1 MYDMSMKERKLAY
14 GLRELSDQSGSH
26 SPSIH
31 TIAEKLPE
39 LEIKIDACFLSNPYA
54 TDLFTQEMKND
65 LIKTGDLRK
74 VLEFY
79 PSQNQVIGELLSG
92 CLNVPTEKIFVGNG
106 ATEIIQAVI
115 HNFTYRK
122 IIINIPTFSPY
133 YEFVSDDVQVVYNQ
147 LTRDNDFHFD
157 LEEYIRLVEK
167 ERPDTIILINPNNP
181 TGGYIDQEDIEYLVD
196 RLSFVDTI
204 VLDESFI
211 HFAFE
216 DDSMELKTA
225 IPLTQKYKN
234 LIIMKSMSKDFGIA
248 GIRAGYAVM
257 DEEKVADLL
266 ENGYLWNLSGLA
278 EYFFRLYAD
287 EDFLERYE
295 KVRIRYLMDTQAFFA
310 QLSEVPGLKVYPS
323 KANFVLAE
331 ITNGMSA
338 FEFMSRMLIK
348 HGVYVRDC
356 NDKVGLDGEFVRIA
370 SRTKD
375 ENAAIL
381 QAAQEVLQGQEETV

>member
-1 MYDMSMKERKLAY
+1 MHDMTMKEKKLAY
-14 GLRELSDQSGSH
+14 GLNELSDQSGSH
-26 SPSIH
+26 SPSIQ

-54 TDLFTQEMKND
+54 TDLFTRVMRNE

-79 PSQNQVIGELLSG
+79 PSQNQVIGQLLSG
-92 CLNVPTEKIFVGNG
+92 CLGVPTEKIFVGNG

-115 HNFTYRK
+115 HNFTHRK

-133 YEFVSDDVQVVYNQ
+133 YEFVGNEVEVVTNQ
-147 LTRDNDFHFD
+147 LRRENDFHFD
-157 LEEYIRLVEK
+157 IEEYIRLVER
-167 ERPDTIILINPNNP
+167 ENPDTIVLINPNNP
-181 TGGYIDQEDIEYLVD
+181 TGGYLDLEDVHYLVE
-196 RLSFVDTI
+196 RLSFVDNI

-211 HFAFE
+211 HFAYE
-216 DDSMELKTA
+216 DKNLELKTA
-225 IPLTQKYKN
+225 LPLTKDHKN

-257 DEEKVADLL
+257 DEDKVSDLL

-287 EDFLERYE
+287 EDFLREYE
-295 KVRIRYLMDTQAFFA
+295 KVRIRYIKDTQIFFSE
-310 QLSEVPGLKVYPS
+310 LSKVQGLKVYPS

-331 ITNGMSA
+331 ITSGMTA

-370 SRTKD
+370 SRTAE
-375 ENAAIL
+375 ENQEIL
-381 QAAQEVLQGQEETV
+381 RATQEVLMGQPETV